1 MNNNIDVFVNRKER
15 LLTDNMSL
23 NVYLT
28 KYEFK
33 LFICLL
39 ELPGVNQANDD
50 LINRIWND
58 DKKDNSNLIQLISKT
73 RRHLKPLEHVFKIKS
88 QRGEGYSLEINR
100 NYTFVDHWFKSSEMK
115 SEKEVNTFILD
126 LNDRVS
132 NKEIVLL
139 LLVSIMISI
148 YVLNRTMFFPDFKTI
163 SDDFVKLNCS
173 GDSVILSTTKL
184 DCSTIKENFSK
195 SKSYVLSTFDEK
207 VVYTEK

>member
-1 MNNNIDVFVNRKER
+1 
-15 LLTDNMSL
+15 MSL

-39 ELPGVNQANDD
+39 ELPGVNQTNDD
-50 LINRIWND
+50 LISRIWND

-88 QRGEGYSLEINR
+88 QRGEGYSIEINQ
-100 NYTFVDHWFKSSEMK
+100 NYTFVDNWFKSSEIK
-115 SEKEVNTFILD
+115 SEKEVNTFIFD
-126 LNDRVS
+126 FNNKVF

-139 LLVSIMISI
+139 LLISVMISI
-148 YVLNRTMFFPDFKTI
+148 YVVNTTVFFPKFKTM
-163 SDDFVKLNCS
+163 SDNFVKLSCS
-173 GDSVILSTTKL
+173 DDNIILSTTKL
-184 DCSTIKENFSK
+184 DCSMIKENFSK

>member
-1 MNNNIDVFVNRKER
+1 MNNIDVHVNKKER

-50 LINRIWND
+50 LISRIWND

-73 RRHLKPLEHVFKIKS
+73 RRHLKQLEHVFKIKS
-88 QRGEGYSLEINR
+88 QRGEGYSIEINQ
-100 NYTFVDHWFKSSEMK
+100 NYTFVDNWFKSSEIK
-115 SEKEVNTFILD
+115 SEKEVNTFIFD
-126 LNDRVS
+126 FNDKVF

-139 LLVSIMISI
+139 LLISVMISI
-148 YVLNRTMFFPDFKTI
+148 YLVNRTVFFPNFKTMN
-163 SDDFVKLNCS
+163 DNFVKLSCS
-173 GDSVILSTTKL
+173 DDNIILSTTKL
-184 DCSTIKENFSK
+184 DCSTIKDNFSK